1 MLQKVLDSMQKEYD
15 TLVKC
20 LDPQT
25 GYDWALE
32 NPQRLINNA
41 QHRVVGVFMFA
52 QEYLDVK
59 YEDINKPFE
68 EFVEKIKEL
77 EKKCLTNKK

>member
-1 MLQKVLDSMQKEYD
+1 MLEKVLESINEEYE
-15 TLVKC
+15 TLKTI
-20 LDPQT
+20 LDPQV
-25 GYDWALE
+25 GHDWALE

-77 EKKCLTNKK
+77 EKKCLTNEK